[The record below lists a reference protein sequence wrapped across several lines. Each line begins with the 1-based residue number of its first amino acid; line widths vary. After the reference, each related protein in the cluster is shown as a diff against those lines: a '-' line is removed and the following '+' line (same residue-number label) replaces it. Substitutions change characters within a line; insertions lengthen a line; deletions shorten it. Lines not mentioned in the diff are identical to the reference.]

1 MPSAKISSPIDTV
14 QKKVEKS
21 KKVEIQ
27 PKFVAPKKPGENQN
41 ASELANRMSGGYSG
55 WSAPPTV
62 FKEKSLLEIEEEK
75 RKNVKHKKQAAPK
88 QHDFPTLG
96 KFYRGHNF
104 YRWYQETIIGI
115 SGYGHL

>member
-1 MPSAKISSPIDTV
+1 MPSAKISSPINTV

-27 PKFVAPKKPGENQN
+27 QKFVAPEKPGENQN

-75 RKNVKHKKQAAPK
+75 RRKKAEDTQVQTVTWNEDDSRFVLLSDK
-88 QHDFPTLG
+88 CTLDM
-96 KFYRGHNF
+96 
-104 YRWYQETIIGI
+104 
-115 SGYGHL
+115 